1 MEYIEYKKLN
11 LKISKIGLGGIPIQ
25 NEDEKTAKEVID
37 ACCDAGINYIDSARA
52 YRDSEKL
59 IGAAIKGR
67 RDKFILATKSG
78 AKTYEEMKND
88 INISLANFQ
97 TDYIDI
103 YQLHNPKRDTFPICM
118 GEGGAYSALLEAKKE
133 GKIGHIGIT
142 NHNLDLLNELLDEGY
157 FDKGIFESLM
167 FPFNILEEQ
176 GRALFKKCNEKGIL
190 SIVMKPVAGG
200 VIDDKKLAMKYLLN
214 EECGI
219 LIPGMK
225 SASEVKENSYLIN
238 NGYSAL
244 NDLEREE
251 IKKIRK
257 EIGNDFC
264 RRCGYC
270 APCTKGIDIANCFVY
285 ELYYKKY
292 NLKDWASE
300 RYKKMNAHASDC
312 IECGACMKRCPYEL
326 NIIEKLKGVR
336 KTFGE

>member
-1 MEYIEYKKLN
+1 MKYIEYEKLG
-11 LKISKIGLGGIPIQ
+11 LKISKVGLGGIPIQ
-25 NEDEKTAKEVID
+25 NESSETAKEVID
-37 ACCDAGINYIDSARA
+37 ACIGEGINYIDSARA

-59 IGAAIKGR
+59 IGEAIKGR

-78 AKTYEEMKND
+78 AKTYEEMKKD
-88 INISLANFQ
+88 IEISLENFQ

-118 GEGGAYSALLEAKKE
+118 GEGGAYSALVEAKNE

-142 NHNLDLLNELLDEGY
+142 NHSLDLLNELLEKGY
-157 FDKGIFESLM
+157 FDDGTFESLM

-176 GRALFKKCNEKGIL
+176 GRELFKKCNEKGIL

-200 VIDDKKLAMKYLLN
+200 VIDDKMLAIKYLLN

-219 LIPGMK
+219 LIPVMK
-225 SASEVKENSYLIN
+225 NTSEVKENSYLIN
-238 NGYSAL
+238 NGYSKL
-244 NDLEREE
+244 NKEELEK
-251 IKKIRK
+251 IDAIRK

-292 NLKDWASE
+292 NLKDWAKE
-300 RYKKMNAHASDC
+300 RYKNLKAHASDC